1 MIARL
6 VDYLSTLLA
15 EAFCALIFW
24 GVREIGDGI
33 ADLGGDD

>member
-15 EAFCALIFW
+15 HLIVAPLFW

-33 ADLGGDD
+33 ADLGGDE